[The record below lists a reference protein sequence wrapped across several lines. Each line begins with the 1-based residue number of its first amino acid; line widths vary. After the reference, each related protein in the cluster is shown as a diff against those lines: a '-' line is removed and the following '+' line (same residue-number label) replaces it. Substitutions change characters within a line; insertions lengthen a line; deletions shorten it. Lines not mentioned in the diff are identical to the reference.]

1 MTVLTNP
8 GLDDGSDEWQVANA
22 AWVKFWQWRDRAVQV
37 GDNIDEMARNY
48 FTYYY
53 EQNKEKRLEYDR
65 EYRERKKEQLKA
77 YRQKYYEKQKEKKL
91 EEEKNG
97 NN

>member
-1 MTVLTNP
+1 MVGGEVDDWWSKDANNKFCWSDAHYRAFARRVARVKWWNDAHELTVLTNP

-48 FTYYY
+48 FTYY
-53 EQNKEKRLEYDR
+53 
-65 EYRERKKEQLKA
+65 
-77 YRQKYYEKQKEKKL
+77 
-91 EEEKNG
+91 
-97 NN
+97 

>member
-1 MTVLTNP
+1 MN
-8 GLDDGSDEWQVANA
+8 
-22 AWVKFWQWRDRAVQV
+22 KIKR
-37 GDNIDEMARNY
+37 
-48 FTYYY
+48 
-53 EQNKEKRLEYDR
+53 NKE
-65 EYRERKKEQLKA
+65 QWKA